1 MHYQSKKELQ
11 IVTYEDIIALNLPNI
26 IFHAAPIMFAFV
38 FLEWYLSYRDKK
50 NYYDAN
56 DTLAA
61 TIIGI
66 GNLMISSAIK
76 VITFGIILYFYNL
89 TPLRVPLTWW
99 SYILCLIW
107 MDLMRYW
114 SHRIGHES
122 RFWWATHVTHH
133 NSEKYNLSVSFRL
146 SWTQH
151 IKVIFFIPVA
161 LVGFHPVTFFICH
174 QIEVL
179 YQYWLHTEYIQK
191 LPPVIEYIFT
201 TPSHHRVHHGTNEKY
216 LDKNYGS
223 TFIIW
228 DRLFGTFQAEEEQ
241 ACYGITTPVN
251 SYNPI
256 KLNFH
261 EWANIFRD
269 LHQAKSLKQAYQV
282 TFGSPRNSI
291 KLN

>member
-1 MHYQSKKELQ
+1 M
-11 IVTYEDIIALNLPNI
+11 TYEDILALNLPNI
-26 IFHAAPIMFAFV
+26 ILYAAPIMFAFV

-50 NYYDAN
+50 GYYDGK

-66 GNLMISSAIK
+66 GNLMISSTTK

-114 SHRIGHES
+114 SHRITHES

-151 IKVIFFIPVA
+151 PKIIFYIPIA
-161 LVGFHPVTFFICH
+161 LVGFHPVAFFICH

-179 YQYWLHTEYIQK
+179 YQYWLHTEYIRK
-191 LPPVIEYIFT
+191 LHPAIEYFFT

-223 TFIIW
+223 TLIIW

-241 ACYGITTPVN
+241 AYYGITTPVN

-261 EWANIFRD
+261 EWVDIVRDFRK
-269 LHQAKSLKQAYQV
+269 AKSLKQACQV
-282 TFGSPRNSI
+282 TFGSPRNRNNLSYSATR
-291 KLN
+291 